1 MHSCPHCGLKTIS
14 TFQKLMPGWNPRCK
28 ECGGRWRLSYFV
40 VFFIFLMPFFVVPIM
55 LLMASSGMGIRM
67 PAVISSVLIFLAVAF
82 LYWIPLVRK

>member
-1 MHSCPHCGLKTIS
+1 M
-14 TFQKLMPGWNPRCK
+14 
-28 ECGGRWRLSYFV
+28 GGGDCLILWF
-40 VFFIFLMPFFVVPIM
+40 FFIFLMPFFVVPIM